1 MANVVMHAIGTY
13 LSNIKLLLL
22 FSLSFVIA
30 LLIPL
35 FAAFPTYNDVG
46 GTFLRLA
53 SISSLNLLDTAV
65 IVAATLFSLLFFSF
79 AMVMI
84 NVVVKH
90 TRTSTKIKSDVISS
104 LERYTGRV
112 FLALLLYMIIIA
124 ASSIL
129 SYSVVPSLSGIVTSI
144 VALIAFPFFLY
155 APSSIV
161 IDEKRL
167 VHAMQASANFF
178 VKRLDYTLLWVVV
191 VIVLVSLFDLLF
203 IALGGTS
210 ASRYALLVFNGLFIL
225 PFIVVLQSQMYMKK
239 FPLLKR

>member
-1 MANVVMHAIGTY
+1 MANVVMHAVNTY
-13 LSNIKLLLL
+13 LGNIKLLLL

-46 GTFLRLA
+46 GTFVRLA
-53 SISSLNLLDTAV
+53 SLGSLSLADTAV

-90 TRTSTKIKSDVISS
+90 TRTSTKIKSDVIRS
-104 LERYTGRV
+104 LEKYTGKV
-112 FLALLLYMIIIA
+112 FLALLLYTIIIVLA
-124 ASSIL
+124 AMA
-129 SYSVVPSLSGIVTSI
+129 SYAVVPSLTGVVTSI
-144 VALIAFPFFLY
+144 IALIAFPFFLY

-178 VKRLDYTLLWVVV
+178 AKRLDYTLLWIVV
-191 VIVLVSLFDLLF
+191 VILLVSVFDLLF
-203 IALGGTS
+203 IAFGGTA